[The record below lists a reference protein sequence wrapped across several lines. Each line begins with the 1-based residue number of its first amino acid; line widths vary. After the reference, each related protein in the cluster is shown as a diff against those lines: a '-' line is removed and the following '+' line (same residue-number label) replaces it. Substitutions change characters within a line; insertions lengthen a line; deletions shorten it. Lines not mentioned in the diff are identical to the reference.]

1 MGLDNMEKV
10 EGIRESLIAHAPQ
23 IAVGLLLIALAVTA
37 AYIVR
42 FILKRLLRKYI
53 WAARIGNLI
62 SAFAYY
68 SILVL
73 GILTG
78 LSTMGMDITPII
90 AGLGLGGFAL
100 GFALRDALSN
110 LLAGVLIIIYQPFK
124 EGDVI
129 SVSGC
134 QGLVTETNL
143 RYTVLENEH
152 ERFMVPNSLIF
163 TNPLKVILKAEQNE
177 H

>member
-1 MGLDNMEKV
+1 MDRMEMINTLAV
-10 EGIRESLIAHAPQ
+10 AYGPR
-23 IAVGLLLIALAVTA
+23 IAVGLLMMAVALLAAHLI
-37 AYIVR
+37 R
-42 FILKRLLRKYI
+42 FVLRRVFRKYE
-53 WAARIGNLI
+53 WAGRVGNLLAT
-62 SAFAYY
+62 SVYY
-68 SILVL
+68 VILII

-78 LSTMGMDITPII
+78 LSTMGVSVAPII

-110 LLAGVLIIIYQPFK
+110 LLAGVLIIVYHPFK

-134 QGLVTETNL
+134 EGTVTETNL
-143 RYTVLENEH
+143 RYTVLVSDH

-163 TNPLKVILKAEQNE
+163 KNPLKIILETDPSE
-177 H
+177 

>member
-1 MGLDNMEKV
+1 MGLDNMEKI
-10 EGIRESLIAHAPQ
+10 EGLRESAIAHAPQ
-23 IAVGLLLIALAVTA
+23 VAVGLLLIALAVTA

-42 FILKRLLRKYI
+42 FILRRLLHKYI
-53 WAARIGNLI
+53 WAGRIGNLI
-62 SAFAYY
+62 SAVAYY

-110 LLAGVLIIIYQPFK
+110 LLAGVLIIIYEPFK

-163 TNPLKVILKAEQNE
+163 KNPLKVILKAEQNE